1 MLIEVEECI
10 NNCLK
15 YIKSMEQFI
24 LNDNISKYLKK
35 ETLLDI
41 KRQYKHI
48 QYLERYNRKWERKY
62 SPG

>member
-10 NNCLK
+10 TNCLK

-41 KRQYKHI
+41 KGQYKHI
-48 QYLERYNRKWERKY
+48 QYLERYNRKWERKN